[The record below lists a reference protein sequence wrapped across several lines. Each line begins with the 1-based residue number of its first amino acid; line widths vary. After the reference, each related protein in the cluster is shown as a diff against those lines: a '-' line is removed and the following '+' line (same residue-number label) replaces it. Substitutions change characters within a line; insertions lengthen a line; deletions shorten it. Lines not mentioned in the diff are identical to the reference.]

1 MFPDHLLPDYCDKPE
16 RLLRPDRRPLPQSNE
31 IRIRVKRAAARPE
44 A

>member
-1 MFPDHLLPDYCDKPE
+1 MYPDHLLPDYYGKIE
-16 RLLRPDRRPLPQSNE
+16 RLRPDRRPLPKSNE